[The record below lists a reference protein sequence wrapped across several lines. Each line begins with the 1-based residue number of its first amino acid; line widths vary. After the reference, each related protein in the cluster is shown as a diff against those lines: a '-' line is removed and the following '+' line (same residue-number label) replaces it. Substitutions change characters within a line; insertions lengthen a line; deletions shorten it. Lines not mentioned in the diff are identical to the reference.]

1 MAFFKGN
8 SKKNVLVGT
17 DLSDTILGLGNDDR
31 LYGGAGN
38 DTLYGGAGNDRL
50 DGGAGIDTMRGG
62 AGNDTYVLDNIR
74 DKVIEGVG
82 LGIDTARISFVS
94 AGHAVKLAANV
105 ENIVLT
111 GHADIGLG
119 NALDNVI
126 TGNAF
131 NNSLAGLDGS
141 DTLYGGAGSDSLVGG
156 NGDDTVYGGLGKDFL
171 YGGSGNDQLSGG
183 AGADTILGD
192 EGTDIVSYQSS
203 SAGVIVNVSTFNN
216 PTRDSVGFAVGA
228 GGDAQGDRLEGIEGL
243 IGSNFNDDLAA
254 DGGNGPAVLIGGGGD
269 DVLHGGASGDIILDG
284 VVGDPS
290 FGGSAPVPFFNVIG
304 SGDDQLFG
312 GAGDD
317 FLSAGIGR
325 DLINGGAGQD
335 FLIGGAG
342 ADAFRY
348 LKTTDTGVGLGFR
361 DVIVDFQQGLD
372 KIDLSAIDSSTDPAF
387 ALDPFVFGGQQ
398 PQGHI
403 ILGQFIPAPA
413 PEISFYFTVGGNTA
427 VQGYVSDNHG
437 NAINRFEI
445 LLSAHLVLTAA
456 DFVL

>member
-183 AGADTILGD
+183 AG
-192 EGTDIVSYQSS
+192 
-203 SAGVIVNVSTFNN
+203 
-216 PTRDSVGFAVGA
+216 
-228 GGDAQGDRLEGIEGL
+228 
-243 IGSNFNDDLAA
+243 
-254 DGGNGPAVLIGGGGD
+254 
-269 DVLHGGASGDIILDG
+269 
-284 VVGDPS
+284 
-290 FGGSAPVPFFNVIG
+290 
-304 SGDDQLFG
+304 
-312 GAGDD
+312 DD